1 MIQSSAVGHRIT
13 RITGPNNC
21 LSFEQIVLP
30 CFCFSVSEVAFF
42 YPTKCVLFYFCVSL
56 YRSPLS
62 PSSVSGSHALPQPVT
77 SGTTTGL
84 LTTPTKKTHQRSKS
98 DATAAITTA
107 SSRLMQVGHLHWLWS
122 SNILENFEDF
132 SFVFHWCGM
141 CDVNFS

>member
-13 RITGPNNC
+13 RVTGPNNNYC

-30 CFCFSVSEVAFF
+30 CFCFSVAEVAFF
-42 YPTKCVLFYFCVSL
+42 FYQTKCVLFYFCASL

-62 PSSVSGSHALPQPVT
+62 PSSVSGSHALPPPVT

-98 DATAAITTA
+98 DATAAITAA
-107 SSRLMQVGHLHWLWS
+107 SSRLMQVGHLH
-122 SNILENFEDF
+122 
-132 SFVFHWCGM
+132 
-141 CDVNFS
+141 